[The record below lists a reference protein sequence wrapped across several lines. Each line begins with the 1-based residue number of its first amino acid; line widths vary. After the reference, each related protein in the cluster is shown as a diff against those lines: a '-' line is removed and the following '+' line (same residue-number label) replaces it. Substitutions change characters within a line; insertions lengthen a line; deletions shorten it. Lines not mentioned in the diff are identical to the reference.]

1 MVCTCQGFHEI
12 IIFSIIFF
20 SGARVVEMIMWHMK
34 VKRVLP
40 HTYFSY
46 IGETPHSKMCFVLPW
61 RKSEKIDINCTWQDG
76 RSLAEIYLYI
86 YSTLLTSDRCPL
98 YSSLRK
104 VLSPLLNFPCFLQCN
119 IGSVSSKKWQKTSDF
134 FSTSVSF
141 HTLREHVNGQSVC
154 FYFSCWTNVG
164 CTFVG
169 CAARHGDPIG

>member
-1 MVCTCQGFHEI
+1 
-12 IIFSIIFF
+12 
-20 SGARVVEMIMWHMK
+20 MWHMK

-40 HTYFSY
+40 HIFFHTLVRHHTLRCALFCLEEKARKLTL
-46 IGETPHSKMCFVLPW
+46 IVRGKMAGLQP
-61 RKSEKIDINCTWQDG
+61 
-76 RSLAEIYLYI
+76 RSIYI

-141 HTLREHVNGQSVC
+141 HTLREHVNGQS
-154 FYFSCWTNVG
+154 G

-169 CAARHGDPIG
+169 CAARHGDPIGQRQD